1 MDALKAAFKFMVA
14 STLIVGG
21 VLVAGTVFA
30 EGVVFCDPHL
40 YCQNDH
46 TQGKLVQLAPECV
59 CQHNN
64 ELCIYRYT
72 PNISVQLD

>member
-30 EGVVFCDPHL
+30 AKGIDNVGD
-40 YCQNDH
+40 
-46 TQGKLVQLAPECV
+46 KLQEKL
-59 CQHNN
+59 H
-64 ELCIYRYT
+64 
-72 PNISVQLD
+72 D

>member
-30 EGVVFCDPHL
+30 AKGIDNAGDKLQEKLHSHFAMRWLFL
-40 YCQNDH
+40 YPL
-46 TQGKLVQLAPECV
+46 TRLT
-59 CQHNN
+59 
-64 ELCIYRYT
+64 R
-72 PNISVQLD
+72 